1 MFEDND
7 RYFEEKNREE
17 IVSRYEDLL
26 RKKKPFFF
34 DVDDFESIIEF
45 YVEQNKF
52 SSAFEATNIAS
63 GLFPSSPEIKLK
75 KAQLLLDKG
84 KPVEALSELKNALL
98 HDSENFEIFLLLGIT
113 YLNLNNTKE
122 AIRKFEEC
130 INFIPEDIKKDEILF
145 SIGFHLGHTNR
156 FALAIKYLNKS
167 IEVNSQNLESLA
179 EIAYCYDGVSNFN
192 KCIEFYLKC
201 IDINPFL
208 EFNWY
213 NLGLIYIK
221 INNTKKAIE
230 AFDYALAIDPE
241 YLSAYLA
248 KANLY
253 LSLEKYTDAVDIYK
267 EYLNYDTDFAD
278 VYYYIGECYEKLD
291 KLETAIK
298 YYDLTIEKDKNHSDA
313 WLGKGVIKMYL
324 EDYAGSLVCLTNSVL
339 IDAENPEAQYS
350 LAELYLKTGMYS
362 EALPHVEIAIKVAP
376 EEVDYILLQS
386 ELYQALGDFKKSID
400 VLEDGYFSIEEK
412 APILYRL
419 AGLYISKDNNQKAA
433 EYLKQA
439 IEADSALI
447 VDFLKIFP
455 DAKDFAGF
463 KGLLDLP
470 NKKLKK

>member
-26 RKKKPFFF
+26 KKKKPFFF

-84 KPVEALSELKNALL
+84 KPVEALSELKTAAI
-98 HDSENFEIFLLLGIT
+98 HDPDNFEILLLLGIT
-113 YLNLNNTKE
+113 YLSLNNSKE
-122 AIRKFEEC
+122 AIRKFEDC
-130 INFIPEDIKKDEILF
+130 INNIPEEIRKDEILF

-167 IEVNSQNLESLA
+167 IELNPQNLESLS
-179 EIAYCYDGVSNFN
+179 EIAFCYDGISNYN
-192 KCIEFYLKC
+192 KSIEYYLKC

-213 NLGLIYIK
+213 NIGLIYNK
-221 INNTKKAIE
+221 ISNVNKAVE

-253 LSLEKYTDAVDIYK
+253 LSLEKYSFAVEIYK

-278 VYYYIGECYEKLD
+278 VYYYIGECYEKMD
-291 KLETAIK
+291 KLDNAIK

-324 EDYAGSLVCLTNSVL
+324 EDYAESLVCLTNSVL

-350 LAELYLKTGMYS
+350 LAELYLKTGIYND
-362 EALPHVEIAIKVAP
+362 ALPHIEIAIKVAP

-386 ELYQALGDFKKSID
+386 ELYQALCDFQKSID

-412 APILYRL
+412 APVLYRL
-419 AGLYISKDNNQKAA
+419 AGLYISKDKNKKAA

-439 IEADSALI
+439 IELDSALMY
-447 VDFLKIFP
+447 DFLKIFP

-463 KGLLDLP
+463 KGLLNLP